1 MTQETDDLIASI
13 KEEEDVF
20 SKASQ
25 IASILKE
32 KNLKIID
39 LAKKLSLTSSYIC
52 HLLRLNKLPEIIVDS
67 YYSKSINISHLFIL
81 SRINNQE
88 KMLFA
93 FEEILKKN
101 LTVYQ
106 TEELVREYLYGI
118 KTKGSHL
125 RLKVKEEIVKKFLD
139 KYPEAN
145 IKIIQTRVKGKII
158 IEIKGDL
165 MKTSRI
171 ISDITNQL
179 VIR

>member
-1 MTQETDDLIASI
+1 MTQEIDDLIAGI
-13 KEEEDVF
+13 KEEKDIF

-25 IASILKE
+25 IADILKE
-32 KNLKIID
+32 KNLRIIE
-39 LAKKLSLTSSYIC
+39 LAKKLNLTSSYIC
-52 HLLRLNKLPEIIVDS
+52 HLLRLNKLPDIIVDS

-88 KMLFA
+88 KMLQA
-93 FEEILKKN
+93 FEEILKKS
-101 LTVYQ
+101 LTVIQ
-106 TEELVREYLYGI
+106 TEELVREYLYSI

-125 RLKVKEEIVKKFLD
+125 RLKIKEEMIKKFLE
-139 KYPEAN
+139 KYPGAK
-145 IKIIQTRVKGKII
+145 IKIVQTRVKGKII

-165 MKTSRI
+165 IKTSKA

>member
-1 MTQETDDLIASI
+1 MTQEIDKIKKESDIFFKAKLIAS
-13 KEEEDVF
+13 F
-20 SKASQ
+20 
-25 IASILKE
+25 LKE
-32 KNLKIID
+32 KNFRIID
-39 LAKKLSLTSSYIC
+39 LAKELQLTSSYIC

-88 KMLFA
+88 KMLDA
-93 FEEILKKN
+93 FEEILKQS
-101 LTVYQ
+101 LTVIA

-125 RLKVKEEIVKKFLD
+125 RQKTKEEMIKKFSE
-139 KYPEAN
+139 KYPDAK
-145 IKIIQTRVKGKII
+145 IKITQTRVMGKII

-165 MKTSRI
+165 TKTSKA
-171 ISDITNQL
+171 ISEITNQL

>member
-1 MTQETDDLIASI
+1 MNSETEKLIDNI
-13 KEEEDVF
+13 KKEEDIF
-20 SKASQ
+20 NKAKQ
-25 IASILKE
+25 ITYVLKE
-32 KNLKIID
+32 KGLKIKD
-39 LAKKLSLTSSYIC
+39 LAKELGFTSPYIC
-52 HLLRLNKLPEIIVDS
+52 HLLRLNKLPDIIIDS

-88 KMLFA
+88 KMLEA

-101 LTVYQ
+101 LTVFQ

-125 RLKVKEEIVKKFLD
+125 RLKVKEEMLKKLSE
-139 KYPEAN
+139 KYPETK

-165 MKTSRI
+165 AKTSKI
-171 ISDITNQL
+171 ISAITNQL

>member
-1 MTQETDDLIASI
+1 MSQEIDDLITSI
-13 KEEEDVF
+13 KEEKDVF
-20 SKASQ
+20 SKANQ
-25 IASILKE
+25 IADIIKE
-32 KNLKIID
+32 KNLKIIE
-39 LAKKLSLTSSYIC
+39 LAKKLNQTSSYIC

-88 KMLFA
+88 KMLQA
-93 FEEILKKN
+93 FEEILKKS
-101 LTVYQ
+101 LTVIA

-118 KTKGSHL
+118 KTKGNHL
-125 RLKVKEEIVKKFLD
+125 RLKVKEEILKKFLE
-139 KYPEAN
+139 KYPEAK
-145 IKIIQTRVKGKII
+145 IKIIQTRVKSKII

-165 MKTSRI
+165 TETSKA